1 MNWDS
6 RACNCTNGTGCAP
19 AVAGQVVN
27 DTASAALV
35 AAYPQIK
42 TAVVGGVDICVPTN
56 NTFENNRYCSSA
68 AGSGRYLDENA
79 SVVAG
84 WHSVARNNTEVTT
97 CKSDDTGADMSGNA
111 ANPNFAQLIPYDP
124 PQWPFAHLPAP
135 FNHFQLCNQVLRPES
150 DHSRGR
156 EHDRQWRHPLS
167 QW

>member
-68 AGSGRYLDENA
+68 GSGRYLDENA

-97 CKSDDTGADMSGNA
+97 CKSDDTTVDMGDNA
-111 ANPNFAQLIPYDP
+111 GNPNFAQLIPYDP
-124 PQWPFAHLPAP
+124 
-135 FNHFQLCNQVLRPES
+135 CNGLLRTCPLLLTIFSCATQVLRPES
-150 DHSRGR
+150 YHSRGR
-156 EHDRQWRHPLS
+156 EYDRQWRHPLS

>member
-19 AVAGQVVN
+19 AVAGQGVN

-68 AGSGRYLDENA
+68 GSGRYLDENA

-97 CKSDDTGADMSGNA
+97 CKSDDTTVDMGDNA
-111 ANPNFAQLIPYDP
+111 GNPNFAQLIPYDP
-124 PQWPFAHLPAP
+124 CNGLLRTCPLLLTIFNCATPGTSPRILPQS
-135 FNHFQLCNQVLRPES
+135 RP
-150 DHSRGR
+150 RI
-156 EHDRQWRHPLS
+156 
-167 QW
+167 